1 MGKIK
6 MLGGLILTGIGLIA
20 LGIYYYVTIP
30 AINIHSAGTW
40 GAILLLIAILM
51 GLSLLRQLKKNRQ
64 TTVEGVE
71 HFRFNL
77 KESSLTFK
85 VLGILALVLCLV
97 YAVGSLLSSPFFNA
111 AKYQKLLS
119 IEERTFTEDIK
130 EVDYKTIPLLD
141 KASAA

>member
-1 MGKIK
+1 MGKKKI
-6 MLGGLILTGIGLIA
+6 LGGLILTGIGLIA

-71 HFRFNL
+71 HF
-77 KESSLTFK
+77 
-85 VLGILALVLCLV
+85 VLI
-97 YAVGSLLSSPFFNA
+97 
-111 AKYQKLLS
+111 
-119 IEERTFTEDIK
+119 
-130 EVDYKTIPLLD
+130 
-141 KASAA
+141 